1 MRIRV
6 NFERPYAIFYLGH
19 LDMKTV
25 IERGLR
31 RSGLPLKFTEGF
43 NKRVQLELG
52 FPLSVG
58 MVGEDEY
65 FDFFLREEVDLYK
78 IFESLTEAFE
88 GLLVIKRIKPLPY
101 SARSITSFE
110 AMFTNIVVG
119 HTVSG
124 ISKFDI
130 ENALNSI
137 LEKQE
142 ILVERDYKKK
152 DVRKFIDKLE
162 LYSFRDPHFEILMTT
177 LYLREGS
184 IKMNEFE
191 NILANLIPVE
201 FEYVIRKNTLV
212 LDKGRLL
219 TPFDLNF

>member
-31 RSGLPLKFTEGF
+31 RTGLPLKFTEGF

-65 FDFFLREEVDLYK
+65 FDFFLREEVDLDK
-78 IFESLTEAFE
+78 IFKKLTEAFSN
-88 GLLVIKRIKPLPY
+88 LLVIKRIKPLPY

-110 AMFTNIVVG
+110 AIFTNIVVG
-119 HTVSG
+119 HLLKDVAQT
-124 ISKFDI
+124 DI
-130 ENALNSI
+130 ENALSLI
-137 LEKQE
+137 SEKQE
-142 ILVERDYKKK
+142 IIVERDGKKK

-162 LYSFRDPHFEILMTT
+162 VYNFTNPHFEILLTT

-191 NILANLIPVE
+191 SILSSLVPIE
-201 FEYVIRKNTLV
+201 FEYVVRKNTLV
-212 LDKGRLL
+212 IDKGRLVS
-219 TPFDLNF
+219 PFDLNF

>member
-19 LDMKTV
+19 LDMKTL

-31 RSGLPLKFTEGF
+31 RSGLPLKYTEGF

-65 FDFFLREEVDLYK
+65 FDFFLKEEVSLEI
-78 IFESLTEAFE
+78 IFVALQEAFSN
-88 GLLVIKRIKPLPY
+88 LLFIKRVKPLPY

-110 AMFTNIVVG
+110 AVFTNIAFG
-119 HTVSG
+119 HSIHNLTASE
-124 ISKFDI
+124 IS
-130 ENALNSI
+130 EALNSI
-137 LEKQE
+137 TEKQE
-142 ILVERDYKKK
+142 ILIDRDGKPK
-152 DVRKFIDKLE
+152 DIRKFIDRLE
-162 LYSFRDPHFEILMTT
+162 LYDFSPPKFQILITT

-184 IKMNEFE
+184 VKMNELE
-191 NILANLIPVE
+191 NILSSIIPIE
-201 FEYVIRKNTLV
+201 FEYVVRKNTFII
-212 LDKGRLL
+212 DKGRLL
-219 TPFDLNF
+219 SPFDLNY